1 MEGQVPTMSQ
11 LRGLSLERAELFGK
25 PHIGARYT
33 HGARYERTGER
44 CCICNR
50 PAANCHHVAPRR
62 LGERFALVTPD
73 RTWLLRSPLFALCG
87 SGTTGCHNGFH
98 GGSALTARWMWD
110 DPQYERW
117 WWDGILLEQW
127 GPHAEELYGFGFWR
141 IEDRKHGRLIEI
153 REGN

>member
-1 MEGQVPTMSQ
+1 M
-11 LRGLSLERAELFGK
+11 
-25 PHIGARYT
+25 
-33 HGARYERTGER
+33 
-44 CCICNR
+44 
-50 PAANCHHVAPRR
+50 
-62 LGERFALVTPD
+62 
-73 RTWLLRSPLFALCG
+73 LRSPLFALCG

-141 IEDRKHGRLIEI
+141 IEDRKHDRLIEI